1 MQFKAVERLSRVDA
15 SMARALLGKRAMN
28 RTAVIA
34 GARHAWRAG
43 VVLAYTIGS
52 GVVRAADAPQ
62 FAVPGAQSATTPVIG
77 TLRVTLAMFLVL
89 GALLAAAWFTRRM
102 RGVSGAGQS
111 GLRVLAQV
119 SLGARERAVL
129 LRVGAQQILVG
140 VAPGNVRTLH
150 VLDPAAAIAA
160 DGGDAAAEAQ
170 GHESSRP
177 SFKSLLLRSLGK

>member
-1 MQFKAVERLSRVDA
+1 MK
-15 SMARALLGKRAMN
+15 

-43 VVLAYTIGS
+43 VVLAYVVGS
-52 GVVRAADAPQ
+52 DVVRAADAPQ

-102 RGVSGAGQS
+102 RGSLGAGES

-140 VAPGNVRTLH
+140 VAPGNV
-150 VLDPAAAIAA
+150 
-160 DGGDAAAEAQ
+160 
-170 GHESSRP
+170 
-177 SFKSLLLRSLGK
+177 